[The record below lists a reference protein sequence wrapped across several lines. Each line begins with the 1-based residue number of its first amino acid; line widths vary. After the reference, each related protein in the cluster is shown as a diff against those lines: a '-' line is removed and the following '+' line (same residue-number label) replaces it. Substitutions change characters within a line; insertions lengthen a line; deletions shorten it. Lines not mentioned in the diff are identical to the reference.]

1 MPSIVPPVVPS
12 GRLSAADQPTIKTGT
27 GLELR
32 PWTARDAPLLY
43 AARQDEGVRRW
54 SMRAID
60 SVSEAEEL
68 IASFGSG
75 WKAEK
80 SAAWA
85 VTRDGEVLGHVGLR
99 TISLDDGVAECAY
112 WVLPAARG
120 RGIAPQSLLALSN
133 WCFETVG
140 LHRIE
145 LYHSTRNAASCQV
158 AEKTGYALE
167 GTLREALRHEDGWHD
182 MHIHAR
188 LDERD

>member
-12 GRLSAADQPTIKTGT
+12 GRLSAADQPTITTGG

-32 PWTARDAPLLY
+32 PWTKRDAPLFY
-43 AARQDEGVRRW
+43 AARQDPGVRRW
-54 SMRAID
+54 SMRGID

-68 IASFGSG
+68 IASFGQG
-75 WKAEK
+75 WKAER

-85 VTRDGEVLGHVGLR
+85 IERDAQLLGHVGLR
-99 TISLDDGVAECAY
+99 TISLEDGVAECAY

-120 RGIAPQSLLALSN
+120 QGVAPASLRALSD
-133 WCFETVG
+133 WCFETAG

-145 LYHSTRNAASCQV
+145 LYHSTRNPASCQV

-182 MHIHAR
+182 MHLHA
-188 LDERD
+188 LLGGQA